1 VVGEESLQKEIRVF
15 SFRPR
20 VAALAGVVSS
30 LALIG
35 SVAPSAQAIVA
46 ESNISSPADQT
57 YLFENNS
64 PSATLTVAGTANSSE
79 VDINCYYGNTYG
91 EILQKVAV
99 VSGAFSVSA
108 PLSALPSA
116 PCVLRAVNVGDE
128 SAHPP
133 GTATTQT
140 GPVVIKS
147 RFELFTESSITYD
160 YEQEFTTLAAYLGI
174 DSVGDEGLYYSYLFA
189 PGTLAKSA
197 SGFYNNGSLQTE
209 NQPPS
214 GSTTRS
220 ELQVDGTNA
229 YSPDSA
235 RELGVELTKEPVK
248 KENGHALPGT
258 PSVSA
263 STKETAPGEFTVE
276 ETDPIVKCSPE
287 ANVFPPT
294 KTSCQSFVSTGVQLR
309 RAWQAT
315 HGDRVAL
322 MTDSWSSTDG
332 HTHALDALYDQE
344 PSQSGEGAFEFPGAS
359 SFTTVNKG
367 QTETLPG
374 DSAIYYK
381 TNAATP
387 DGGDLTNPQLAIVYD
402 SAPDG
407 AVAFHKGS
415 KTETRPDFEMH
426 YARTIPAGG
435 SYTLRMGFV
444 TEYALGAVKSLAGEI
459 LATYPPHVSI
469 ASPVNGAAVSTSTV
483 TVTGS
488 ASDGVAV
495 SSVAVNGH
503 AATLASNGTWSVSV
517 PLNAGVNT
525 LTAVATDQA
534 GLTASQSIAV
544 TYVPTQAVQ
553 VGNAS
558 GANGKVSF
566 KVACKGLAGQT
577 CKIVASLTT
586 TEKLR
591 GSKLLAITAKRHK
604 RPKTRSKI
612 VTVGATT
619 VTIPAGKTKTITV
632 NLNATGRKLLAR
644 YHKLPVH
651 LSAVFVTGSQ
661 KSTVIAQNLTV
672 KPPKKH
678 KKHHKGKR

>member
-1 VVGEESLQKEIRVF
+1 VF

-20 VAALAGVVSS
+20 IAAFAGVLV
-30 LALIG
+30 LAMIG
-35 SVAPSAQAIVA
+35 STVSAQAIVP
-46 ESNISSPADQT
+46 ESHITTPGDPA

-64 PSATLTVAGTANSSE
+64 PSATFTVAGTANVAE
-79 VDINCYYGNTYG
+79 VEIRCYYAKGTEVNEAYKEVNKGTK
-91 EILQKVAV
+91 EEKVIV
-99 VSGAFSVSA
+99 TGGVFSVSE
-108 PLSALPSA
+108 PLHTLPSQ
-116 PCVLRAVNVGDE
+116 PCVLRAVPAGDKGE
-128 SAHPP
+128 HPP
-133 GTATTQT
+133 GSADALS
-140 GPVVIKS
+140 GPRVIRSFFEIFTKS
-147 RFELFTESSITYD
+147 SVAYN
-160 YEQEFTTLAAYLGI
+160 YEQEFTTLGANLGV
-174 DSVGDEGLYYSYLFA
+174 DSVGHEGLYYSFLFA
-189 PGTLAKSA
+189 PGSLVESE
-197 SGFYNNGSLQTE
+197 SGFYNNASLQTE

-214 GSTTRS
+214 ASATRS

-229 YSPDSA
+229 YAPDGA
-235 RELGVELTKEPVK
+235 EQIGEKLVK
-248 KENGHALPGT
+248 GLLPGT
-258 PSVSA
+258 PSVAA
-263 STKETAPGEFTVE
+263 STTETAPGEFVVHE
-276 ETDPIVKCSPE
+276 SDPIVKCSGKAPV
-287 ANVFPPT
+287 VFPPT
-294 KTSCQSFVSTGVQLR
+294 KESCESFVSTGVQLNR
-309 RAWQAT
+309 TWQST

-322 MTDSWSSTDG
+322 MTDSWASTDG
-332 HTHALDALYDQE
+332 HAHALDALYDQE
-344 PSQSGEGAFEFPGAS
+344 PSQNGEGAFEFPGSS

-367 QTETLPG
+367 QTQALPG

-407 AVAFHKGS
+407 SVAFHKGS

-444 TEYALGAVKSLAGEI
+444 TEYALDAVKALAGEI

-469 ASPVNGAAVSTSTV
+469 ASPANGTAVSTPTV
-483 TVTGS
+483 TLTGS
-488 ASDGVAV
+488 ASDAVAV

-503 AATLASNGTWSVSV
+503 AATLASNGSWSVSV
-517 PLNAGVNT
+517 PLNLGANT

-544 TYVPTQAVQ
+544 AYVPTQAVQ

-558 GANGKVSF
+558 GANGKVRF

-577 CKIVASLTT
+577 CKIVARLTT
-586 TEKLR
+586 KEKLR
-591 GSKLLAITAKRHK
+591 GSRLLAITAKHHK

-612 VTVGATT
+612 VTVGSRT
-619 VTIPAGKTKTITV
+619 VTIPAGKTVTITI

-651 LSAVFVTGSQ
+651 LSAVFVAGAT

-672 KPPKKH
+672 KPKPKKKH
-678 KKHHKGKR
+678 KHHKGRH